1 MDDRRPTLLHSCA
14 RAATSAEAR
23 YRVDYPNSTERAS
36 RIIALDDRAAAILE
50 PVADMPWRGARF
62 LTVEAVRDGD
72 VDVDV
77 DVDGS
82 LDAQMRSFEG
92 GASLLSQELD
102 GADVAVMVA
111 TGDEGAGAASIIGR
125 ASFRRR
131 IMTAGL
137 VVQGKDEPN
146 NAVNALRPYA
156 SVLVVSPDEQYIA
169 DVLTAIRA

>member
-50 PVADMPWRGARF
+50 SVADWPWRGARF
-62 LTVEAVRDGD
+62 LTVEAVRNGDGD
-72 VDVDV
+72 VD
-77 DVDGS
+77 GG

-111 TGDEGAGAASIIGR
+111 TGDEGAEAASIIGR

-131 IMTAGL
+131 VMTAGL

-146 NAVNALRPYA
+146 NAVNFLRPYA

>member
-14 RAATSAEAR
+14 RAATTAEAG
-23 YRVDYPNSTERAS
+23 YRVDYPNSSERAS

-50 PVADMPWRGARF
+50 PVADRSWRGARF
-62 LTVEAVRDGD
+62 LTFEAVRDGD
-72 VDVDV
+72 GNGVV
-77 DVDGS
+77 
-82 LDAQMRSFEG
+82 DAQLRSFDG
-92 GASLLSQELD
+92 GTSLLSEELD

-111 TGDEGAGAASIIGR
+111 TGDEGAEAASIIGR

-137 VVQGKDEPN
+137 VVRGRNEPN
-146 NAVNALRPYA
+146 DAVNVLRPYA

-169 DVLTAIRA
+169 DVLTALRA